1 MAESPERRAFGI
13 VLRELRQKAGYSQE
27 ALALECDLDRTF
39 ISMLERG
46 VRGASLDTVF
56 SIARALDTTPSKL
69 VSMVEKIAPP
79 R

>member
-1 MAESPERRAFGI
+1 
-13 VLRELRQKAGYSQE
+13 
-27 ALALECDLDRTF
+27 LALECDLDRTF